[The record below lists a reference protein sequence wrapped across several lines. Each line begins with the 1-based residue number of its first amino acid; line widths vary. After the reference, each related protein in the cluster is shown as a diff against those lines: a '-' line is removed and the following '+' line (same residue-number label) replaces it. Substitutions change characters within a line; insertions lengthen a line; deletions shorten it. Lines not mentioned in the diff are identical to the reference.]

1 MPKTTRRMTD
11 ITQWSREVGQ
21 NVNFSAGQPGGE
33 SRQARL
39 AALSN
44 CQKEGI
50 SGQVTLFPVWS
61 RPMSNR
67 LHSHLADL
75 ASSFATSVLAAVR
88 GSSLEE
94 LRITNGHGRPASA
107 PEPRV
112 GRAAAAPKA
121 SPAKSNRRLGRR
133 SAADISRALDGVVS
147 LLKRNKAGLRA
158 EQIRT
163 ELGMQAKE
171 MPRVLSDGLSH
182 KKLRK
187 KGQKRATTYFAS

>member
-1 MPKTTRRMTD
+1 
-11 ITQWSREVGQ
+11 
-21 NVNFSAGQPGGE
+21 
-33 SRQARL
+33 
-39 AALSN
+39 
-44 CQKEGI
+44 
-50 SGQVTLFPVWS
+50 
-61 RPMSNR
+61 MSNR

-88 GSSLEE
+88 SSSLEE
-94 LRITNGHGRPASA
+94 LRITNGHGRPA
-107 PEPRV
+107 PEHR
-112 GRAAAAPKA
+112 GARAAAAAKA
-121 SPAKSNRRLGRR
+121 APAKSSRRLGRR

-147 LLKRNKAGLRA
+147 LLKKKKAGLRA